1 MIIYNEIGN
10 PFQIILQ
17 QIVMAKNKYLGVFW
31 LQIVNFLPT
40 GEILIIWLQF
50 VNFQNNF
57 ERAFE
62 QCAERVE
69 KLVLKIIS

>member
-1 MIIYNEIGN
+1 MKIKKGPRKGVPSLFIG
-10 PFQIILQ
+10 
-17 QIVMAKNKYLGVFW
+17 VYLFKCH
-31 LQIVNFLPT
+31 L
-40 GEILIIWLQF
+40 F